1 MLTSRK
7 DGCFKVKSTSKKLFC
22 ALWLAAW
29 ALTLPSE
36 AATDM
41 FLDLGADIPGESKDP
56 SHLNQVDV
64 LAWSW
69 GMSNSGTTHVG
80 GGTGVG
86 KANFQDL
93 SLTKYVDKASPK
105 LMLQCAKGA
114 LIPTV
119 TLFVRK
125 SGLNAEYIKITLS
138 NVLVSSVS
146 TGGSS
151 GEDRL
156 TENVTLNFSVV
167 TFDYVPTK
175 PDGTAGETVSFSWD
189 IAGNIQPN

>member
-1 MLTSRK
+1 
-7 DGCFKVKSTSKKLFC
+7 
-22 ALWLAAW
+22 
-29 ALTLPSE
+29 
-36 AATDM
+36 
-41 FLDLGADIPGESKDP
+41 
-56 SHLNQVDV
+56 
-64 LAWSW
+64 
-69 GMSNSGTTHVG
+69 MSNSGTTHVG
-80 GGTGVG
+80 GGTGAG